1 MSRRSTLDDH
11 PTIRSFNSAY
21 TSLRA
26 TAREVFPRLTPVAPP
41 PPRDSSPDAGMPE
54 PDHAALAAAADDGPE
69 LAPASSRAELHEAW
83 SRST

>member
-1 MSRRSTLDDH
+1 MARTDPFTSALQTLRSAHQERRS
-11 PTIRSFNSAY
+11 R
-21 TSLRA
+21 
-26 TAREVFPRLTPVAPP
+26 RLTPVAPP

-54 PDHAALAAAADDGPE
+54 PDHAALAAADSDGPE